1 MGDTWTVIATDMDI
15 HAEEAT
21 TVVIV
26 EVTCTLIAE
35 ITTQDHATSMLT
47 PHAEFT
53 DTAMIAEPSATQT
66 TATDQSYHTVM
77 MMKMTAVVDS
87 TLVCTDTVMMIAMV
101 STMVLTAIAITMEI
115 TTVITDTD
123 SIAICML
130 TSIAIT
136 TQARARCA
144 QELNTMETS
153 NVLMDFCGTAK
164 NV

>member
-26 EVTCTLIAE
+26 EVTCMLIAE

-47 PHAEFT
+47 PHAEDT
-53 DTAMIAEPSATQT
+53 DTVMIAEPSATQT
-66 TATDQSYHTVM
+66 TATDQLYHTVM
-77 MMKMTAVVDS
+77 MIA
-87 TLVCTDTVMMIAMV
+87 IAMV

>member
-26 EVTCTLIAE
+26 EVTCMLIAE

-47 PHAEFT
+47 PHAEDT
-53 DTAMIAEPSATQT
+53 DTVMIAEPSATQT
-66 TATDQSYHTVM
+66 TATDQLYHTVM

-87 TLVCTDTVMMIAMV
+87 TSVCTDTVMMIA
-101 STMVLTAIAITMEI
+101 ITMENHA
-115 TTVITDTD
+115 VITDTD

-136 TQARARCA
+136 TQARTRCA